1 MENMVEVWR
10 SLWTVGLW
18 FENSGSP
25 VGTLGHEWVPERTPE
40 GAERSGALGA
50 KRRVV
55 RTGSRVTIVPT
66 EGTRGR
72 RYCFRESAVID
83 YRRGWNGASFI
94 RCKREELCYSAVT
107 PQKEADRLVVSHK
120 AGPKPSTFR

>member
-1 MENMVEVWR
+1 MVDVWR

-72 RYCFRESAVID
+72 RYWFRESAVID

-94 RCKREELCYSAVT
+94 RCKREELCYSALT
-107 PQKEADRLVVSHK
+107 PQKKRTDLWCHT
-120 AGPKPSTFR
+120 KPALNPQPSI